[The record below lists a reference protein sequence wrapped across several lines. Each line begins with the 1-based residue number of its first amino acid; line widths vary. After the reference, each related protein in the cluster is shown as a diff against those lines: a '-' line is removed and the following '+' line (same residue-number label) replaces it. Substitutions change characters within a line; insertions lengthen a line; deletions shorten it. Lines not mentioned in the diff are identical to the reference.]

1 MKQSPL
7 RSVLIL
13 LCCLLLLHPVQA
25 QMSSKQID
33 QLVENAL
40 TRFNVAGAAVGIV
53 KDGRI
58 IHAKGYG
65 VRSVENQTPVDAHT
79 NFDIAS
85 NTKAFTTAALAML
98 VEEGRLS
105 WQDKVVTHLPE
116 FKMYDP
122 WVTAHFTI
130 VDLLTHRSGLG
141 LGAGDLTIFPDGSDF
156 TMQDIVSIFQ
166 HFQPVS
172 EFRTKY
178 DYDNL
183 LYMVAGEVIKRV
195 SGLSWEDFVQTR
207 ILDVIGMD
215 RSFSTLIGHE
225 ASENLATP
233 HFDDAGT
240 LKPTA
245 HDTFDPSRINGA
257 AGAIVSNVDD
267 LCQWML
273 LHLNHGKYGKAQSE
287 TLFSERSQ
295 KKMWRIHTVLNASR
309 NPRYNAHFAGYGL
322 GWRLTDVKGNLSVS
336 HTGGLTGMLSKTL
349 MIPDLN
355 LGVVVLTNTWMGGA
369 SLFSA
374 VSQTLVDSYLGLDD
388 FDWVESLG
396 QRSDRAEAG
405 ADSVVTAVW
414 KTVKAAEDRPV
425 EFGNFVGNYRD
436 AWFGQI
442 TISIQ
447 DDRLWFAS
455 RRSPKLN
462 GPMHF
467 YKANTFAIQWV
478 NREMDA
484 DAFASFT
491 LDEEGRAQAIRM
503 KGISPDIDFS
513 YDFQDLDL
521 RRVKTE

>member
-1 MKQSPL
+1 MKPCLL
-7 RSVLIL
+7 RSVLTL
-13 LCCLLLLHPVQA
+13 LSCFLLFPPVQA
-25 QMSSKQID
+25 QLSTKQID
-33 QLVENAL
+33 QLVEKARV
-40 TRFNVAGAAVGIV
+40 RFNVAGAAVGIV
-53 KDGRI
+53 KDGKI
-58 IHAKGYG
+58 IHARGYG
-65 VRSVENQTPVDAHT
+65 VRSMETQKPVDAHT

-85 NTKAFTTAALAML
+85 NTKAFTTAALAL
-98 VEEGRLS
+98 LEEEGKLS
-105 WQDKVVTHLPE
+105 WQDKVVDIIPE

-130 VDLLTHRSGLG
+130 IDLLTHRSGLG
-141 LGAGDLTIFPDGSDF
+141 LGAGDLTVFPDGSDF

-195 SGLSWEDFVQTR
+195 SGMSWEDFVQTR
-207 ILDVIGMD
+207 ILNAIGME

-225 ASENLATP
+225 ESDNLATP
-233 HFDDAGT
+233 HFESDGR
-240 LKPTA
+240 LKPTT
-245 HDTFDPSRINGA
+245 HDTFDPRKINGA
-257 AGAIVSNVDD
+257 AGAIVSNVHD

-273 LHLNHGKYGKAQSE
+273 LHLNHGKYGKDLKQQ
-287 TLFSERSQ
+287 LFSQ
-295 KKMWRIHTVLNASR
+295 KNHREMWRIHTVLNAST

-374 VSQTLVDSYLGLDD
+374 VSQSLVDSYLGLDD
-388 FDWVESLG
+388 FDWIDFYA
-396 QRSDRAEAG
+396 QRTEHAEQG

-414 KTVKAAEDRPV
+414 ATVEEAQGHAVVFEDFIGTY
-425 EFGNFVGNYRD
+425 ED
-436 AWFGQI
+436 AWFGRI
-442 TISIQ
+442 TVSLQ
-447 DDRLWFAS
+447 DGRLWFAS
-455 RRSPKLN
+455 LRSPKLN
-462 GPMHF
+462 GPMYF
-467 YKANTFAIQWV
+467 YKANSYAIKWV

-484 DAFASFT
+484 DAFAVFS

-521 RRVKTE
+521 RRVNQE